1 MADSIDR
8 AIVEGRVYPSA
19 SDILPGGTAA
29 AALPDWSLLRLS
41 PGLLALTGWESA
53 EALIQASGGALYD
66 LFCPEDRP
74 CILAALESLLASAGR
89 IKAEYR
95 LLRRSLPPLWV
106 TLCAGLVDTEAL
118 GVHLECFLLDLSDLR
133 RAEAELSERCQT
145 LTEQARREAMPGL
158 LNKDAFRLDVRTY
171 LSAAGPEETYALLVT
186 DLDDFKRFNDRY
198 GHTFGDQVLLAFA
211 AILSRSFGPGALC
224 GRYGGDEFVVFLPGT
239 APRTA
244 EEALH
249 VLYRNLK
256 CRRKG
261 DPMFQ
266 CSVGAACGKGPAE
279 YSRLFDRADAALY
292 RAKRAGKNRF
302 QMDRGGL

>member
-1 MADSIDR
+1 
-8 AIVEGRVYPSA
+8 
-19 SDILPGGTAA
+19 
-29 AALPDWSLLRLS
+29 
-41 PGLLALTGWESA
+41 LTGWESA

-118 GVHLECFLLDLSDLR
+118 GIHLECFLLDLSDLR
-133 RAEAELSERCQT
+133 RAGAELSERCQT
-145 LTEQARREAMPGL
+145 LAEQARRETMTGL

-198 GHTFGDQVLLAFA
+198 GHTFGDQVLLAADAVQQKNVCIQRDFA
-211 AILSRSFGPGALC
+211 NFGSD
-224 GRYGGDEFVVFLPGT
+224 RYGAGQRFSLRGVCTDDCLAGGQCRDKAAGIHRSDDRGGT
-239 APRTA
+239 APPVNGTPGT
-244 EEALH
+244 
-249 VLYRNLK
+249 
-256 CRRKG
+256 G
-261 DPMFQ
+261 D
-266 CSVGAACGKGPAE
+266 
-279 YSRLFDRADAALY
+279 RL
-292 RAKRAGKNRF
+292 
-302 QMDRGGL
+302 

>member
-1 MADSIDR
+1 M
-8 AIVEGRVYPSA
+8 
-19 SDILPGGTAA
+19 
-29 AALPDWSLLRLS
+29 
-41 PGLLALTGWESA
+41 TGWESA

-145 LTEQARREAMPGL
+145 LTEQARREAMTGL

-261 DPMFQ
+261 DPVFQ

-292 RAKRAGKNRF
+292 RAKRAGKNRS

>member
-145 LTEQARREAMPGL
+145 LTEQARRR
-158 LNKDAFRLDVRTY
+158 K
-171 LSAAGPEETYALLVT
+171 
-186 DLDDFKRFNDRY
+186 
-198 GHTFGDQVLLAFA
+198 
-211 AILSRSFGPGALC
+211 
-224 GRYGGDEFVVFLPGT
+224 GRYGRPG
-239 APRTA
+239 
-244 EEALH
+244 E
-249 VLYRNLK
+249 
-256 CRRKG
+256 RR
-261 DPMFQ
+261 P
-266 CSVGAACGKGPAE
+266 C
-279 YSRLFDRADAALY
+279 
-292 RAKRAGKNRF
+292 
-302 QMDRGGL
+302 

>member
-19 SDILPGGTAA
+19 SDILPGGTAT

-106 TLCAGLVDTEAL
+106 TLCAGLVYTEAL
-118 GVHLECFLLDLSDLR
+118 GIHLECFLLDLSDLR

-145 LTEQARREAMPGL
+145 LAEQARRETMTGL
-158 LNKDAFRLDVRTY
+158 LNKDAFRRPHLPFRRRAGGDLRPVGDRPGRLQTVQRPLRPHLWGSGPAGLCRHPVPQFWARCPVRTVWGRRVCG
-171 LSAAGPEETYALLVT
+171 LSA
-186 DLDDFKRFNDRY
+186 RDR
-198 GHTFGDQVLLAFA
+198 
-211 AILSRSFGPGALC
+211 SP
-224 GRYGGDEFVVFLPGT
+224 
-239 APRTA
+239 
-244 EEALH
+244 
-249 VLYRNLK
+249 
-256 CRRKG
+256 
-261 DPMFQ
+261 
-266 CSVGAACGKGPAE
+266 
-279 YSRLFDRADAALY
+279 DR
-292 RAKRAGKNRF
+292 
-302 QMDRGGL
+302 